1 MTSGEY
7 LKQLEKYLRKLP
19 QSDYEDA
26 MEYFTEYFADAGPE
40 NEQAV
45 IKELGTPK
53 QAAAELMRNLLD
65 KKVDEREAME
75 KEEKQKEKK
84 KTTGANVV
92 WIAILA
98 LFAAP
103 IGAPILISILI
114 VLLCAA
120 LCAALLDMS
129 VFLIAV
135 VGVAA
140 GIKMLLRGIL
150 AVSVSFGGFC
160 FITGMGVFM
169 LGISILCAVFGVY
182 FAKWMGRLFVWC
194 TRMFSGWA
202 SGGKAYAETYDLN
215 AMSGSAKKEDGI
227 STQEKIKLDDFD
239 ELQADLTIGD
249 LNILPSGDDSCYLA
263 WRIPSKKGETA
274 VEYRVRDGVLSI
286 EETSAVSDTIYINID
301 FTEEILS
308 GGKQSETGVILYV
321 PEKKVLKKIE
331 VTMGF
336 GDVQMNGIQAESG
349 RLQNAD
355 GDITLFGCD
364 MQNIKCKADYG
375 DVELKSGTWE
385 NGSITLEDGD
395 AKIQN
400 TKLSGDVSVENSY
413 GDIELELGKKDL
425 ERLEITAKTDFGE
438 IDVPDTMENLMQKEE
453 DEQSFSYVPDQP
465 AGRIT
470 LMTKDGDISLEN
482 D

>member
-129 VFLIAV
+129 VFLLQLSAWPPELRCCC
-135 VGVAA
+135 AA
-140 GIKMLLRGIL
+140 L

-194 TRMFSGWA
+194 TR
-202 SGGKAYAETYDLN
+202 KVT
-215 AMSGSAKKEDGI
+215 
-227 STQEKIKLDDFD
+227 
-239 ELQADLTIGD
+239 
-249 LNILPSGDDSCYLA
+249 
-263 WRIPSKKGETA
+263 KKG
-274 VEYRVRDGVLSI
+274 
-286 EETSAVSDTIYINID
+286 
-301 FTEEILS
+301 
-308 GGKQSETGVILYV
+308 
-321 PEKKVLKKIE
+321 
-331 VTMGF
+331 
-336 GDVQMNGIQAESG
+336 
-349 RLQNAD
+349 
-355 GDITLFGCD
+355 
-364 MQNIKCKADYG
+364 
-375 DVELKSGTWE
+375 
-385 NGSITLEDGD
+385 GSR
-395 AKIQN
+395 
-400 TKLSGDVSVENSY
+400 S
-413 GDIELELGKKDL
+413 
-425 ERLEITAKTDFGE
+425 
-438 IDVPDTMENLMQKEE
+438 
-453 DEQSFSYVPDQP
+453 
-465 AGRIT
+465 
-470 LMTKDGDISLEN
+470 
-482 D
+482 

>member
-140 GIKMLLRGIL
+140 GIKMLRLRGDVLRDGGACADVSARHSGSLGFLRRIL
-150 AVSVSFGGFC
+150 LYYRNGRFHAGNQYSVR
-160 FITGMGVFM
+160 GVRR
-169 LGISILCAVFGVY
+169 ILC
-182 FAKWMGRLFVWC
+182 KM
-194 TRMFSGWA
+194 
-202 SGGKAYAETYDLN
+202 
-215 AMSGSAKKEDGI
+215 DG
-227 STQEKIKLDDFD
+227 
-239 ELQADLTIGD
+239 
-249 LNILPSGDDSCYLA
+249 
-263 WRIPSKKGETA
+263 TA
-274 VEYRVRDGVLSI
+274 VRVVY
-286 EETSAVSDTIYINID
+286 T
-301 FTEEILS
+301 
-308 GGKQSETGVILYV
+308 
-321 PEKKVLKKIE
+321 
-331 VTMGF
+331 
-336 GDVQMNGIQAESG
+336 
-349 RLQNAD
+349 
-355 GDITLFGCD
+355 
-364 MQNIKCKADYG
+364 
-375 DVELKSGTWE
+375 
-385 NGSITLEDGD
+385 
-395 AKIQN
+395 
-400 TKLSGDVSVENSY
+400 
-413 GDIELELGKKDL
+413 
-425 ERLEITAKTDFGE
+425 
-438 IDVPDTMENLMQKEE
+438 
-453 DEQSFSYVPDQP
+453 
-465 AGRIT
+465 
-470 LMTKDGDISLEN
+470 
-482 D
+482 

>member
-1 MTSGEY
+1 MTSEEY

-19 QSDYEDA
+19 QSDYKDA

-150 AVSVSFGGFC
+150 AVRFPSADSALLPEWAFSCWESVFC
-160 FITGMGVFM
+160 ARC
-169 LGISILCAVFGVY
+169 S
-182 FAKWMGRLFVWC
+182 
-194 TRMFSGWA
+194 
-202 SGGKAYAETYDLN
+202 AYT
-215 AMSGSAKKEDGI
+215 
-227 STQEKIKLDDFD
+227 
-239 ELQADLTIGD
+239 
-249 LNILPSGDDSCYLA
+249 
-263 WRIPSKKGETA
+263 
-274 VEYRVRDGVLSI
+274 
-286 EETSAVSDTIYINID
+286 
-301 FTEEILS
+301 
-308 GGKQSETGVILYV
+308 
-321 PEKKVLKKIE
+321 
-331 VTMGF
+331 
-336 GDVQMNGIQAESG
+336 
-349 RLQNAD
+349 LQNGWD
-355 GDITLFGCD
+355 GCSCG
-364 MQNIKCKADYG
+364 
-375 DVELKSGTWE
+375 VH
-385 NGSITLEDGD
+385 
-395 AKIQN
+395 
-400 TKLSGDVSVENSY
+400 V
-413 GDIELELGKKDL
+413 
-425 ERLEITAKTDFGE
+425 R
-438 IDVPDTMENLMQKEE
+438 
-453 DEQSFSYVPDQP
+453 
-465 AGRIT
+465 
-470 LMTKDGDISLEN
+470 
-482 D
+482 